1 MYKEVISQK
10 LEQLDYLYSVYMQ
23 LPAKA
28 EVLAEMIEICRTV
41 GIEVIE
47 QEKWVELHV
56 KALTAYAPGSTAETL
71 AALNKLKTELI
82 KKCIEK
88 GLLKRFREIPVAGE
102 LEEEV

>member
-41 GIEVIE
+41 GIEVID

-71 AALNKLKTELI
+71 AALNKIKTELMRRCIEEGVI
-82 KKCIEK
+82 KK
-88 GLLKRFREIPVAGE
+88 FREIPVAGV
-102 LEEEV
+102 LEEGV